1 MKISIITICY
11 NAVDTI
17 EKTILSV
24 INQDYNDI
32 EYIVIDGGSSD
43 GTTDIIKKYEN
54 NIAYW
59 ISEPDKGI
67 YDAMNKGI
75 KAATGEWINFMNSG
89 DTFIDNNIIS
99 RIGFENLNKDIA
111 YVYGDNLDLHDDG
124 KLTYYKAKSH
134 KNVNRGIFCC
144 HQSSFVSTKNKD
156 LLLFDT
162 RYRISA
168 DYNQQL
174 SLYRSYGG
182 KAFYYFP
189 YPVSVYEID
198 NGISSKARSLLYKE
212 KFYIHIRNKCITG
225 VVFDTLY
232 YIKSLLTKLIRK
244 N

>member
-11 NAVDTI
+11 NAVATI

-32 EYIVIDGGSSD
+32 EYIIIDGGSSD

-89 DTFIDNNIIS
+89 DTFVDNNVIS
-99 RIGFENLNKDIA
+99 RIGFEKLNKNIV
-111 YVYGDNLDLHDDG
+111 YVYGDNLNLHDDG
-124 KLTYYKAKSH
+124 KQIYKKAKNR
-134 KNVNRGIFCC
+134 KIVNIGIICC
-144 HQSSFVSTKNKD
+144 HQSSFVSTRNKD
-156 LLLFDT
+156 LLFFDT
-162 RYRISA
+162 KYRISA

-174 SLYRSYGG
+174 SLYKYYGG

-189 YPVSVYEID
+189 HPISVYERD
-198 NGISSKARSLLYKE
+198 NGISAKARSLLFKE
-212 KFYIHIRNKCITG
+212 KFYIHIRNKCIIGT
-225 VVFDTLY
+225 VFDALF
-232 YIKSLLTKLIRK
+232 YIKSLLTRLIRK
-244 N
+244 Y